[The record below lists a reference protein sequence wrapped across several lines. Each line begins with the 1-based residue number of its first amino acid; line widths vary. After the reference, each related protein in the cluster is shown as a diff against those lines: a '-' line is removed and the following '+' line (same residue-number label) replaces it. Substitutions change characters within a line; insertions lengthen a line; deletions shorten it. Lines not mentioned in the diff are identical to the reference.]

1 MRFLIVEDDFT
12 SRLMLQRIVK
22 PYAQCDLAVNGE
34 EAVQAFKMAHEE
46 GHPYDLILMDI
57 MMPVKDGQEALLEIR
72 EHERALE
79 IGPKNE
85 VRVVMLSALGD
96 PKNVVDAYYK
106 GGASSYLVKPID
118 KALLLEVI
126 RNTGLNIKT

>member
-46 GHPYDLILMDI
+46 GQPYDLVLMDI
-57 MMPVKDGQEALLEIR
+57 MMPIKDGQQALMEIR
-72 EHERALE
+72 EFERSQD
-79 IGPKNE
+79 ISPKDE
-85 VRVVMLSALGD
+85 VRVIMLTALGD

-118 KALLLEVI
+118 KGLLLEVI
-126 RNTGLNIKT
+126 RNTGLRI

>member
-1 MRFLIVEDDFT
+1 MRFLVVEDDFT
-12 SRLMLQRIVK
+12 SRLMLQRILS
-22 PYAQCDLAVNGE
+22 PYAQCDVAVNGE
-34 EAVQAFKMAHEE
+34 EAVQAFQLAHAE
-46 GHPYDLILMDI
+46 GRPYDLVLMDI

-72 EHERALE
+72 EHERSLG
-79 IGPKNE
+79 ISPKDE

-118 KALLLEVI
+118 KSLLLEVI
-126 RNTGLNIKT
+126 RNTGLNI

>member
-34 EAVQAFKMAHEE
+34 EALEAFKLAHEE
-46 GHPYDLILMDI
+46 NQPYDLILMDI
-57 MMPVKDGQEALLEIR
+57 MMPVKDGQQALLDIR
-72 EHERALE
+72 EHERAMGLGHKE
-79 IGPKNE
+79 E
-85 VRVVMLSALGD
+85 VRVIMLTALGD

-118 KALLLEVI
+118 KGLLLEVI
-126 RNTGLNIKT
+126 RNTGLRI

>member
-12 SRLMLQRIVK
+12 SRMMLQRMVT

-34 EAVQAFKMAHEE
+34 EAVQAFKLAYQE
-46 GHPYDLILMDI
+46 GKPYELILMDI
-57 MMPVKDGQEALLEIR
+57 MMPVKDGQQALLEIR
-72 EHERALE
+72 EYERAQD
-79 IGPKNE
+79 ISPKDE
-85 VRVVMLSALGD
+85 TRVIMLTALGD

-118 KALLLEVI
+118 KSLLLEVI
-126 RNTGLNIKT
+126 RNTGLRI

>member
-34 EAVQAFKMAHEE
+34 EALEAFKLAHQENQ
-46 GHPYDLILMDI
+46 PYDLILMDI
-57 MMPVKDGQEALLEIR
+57 MMPIKDGQQALLEIR
-72 EHERALE
+72 EHERSMGLS
-79 IGPKNE
+79 PKNE
-85 VRVVMLSALGD
+85 VRVIMLTALGD

-118 KALLLEVI
+118 KGLLLEVI
-126 RNTGLNIKT
+126 RNTGLRI